1 MTDVPTS
8 HIRNFCIIAHIDH
21 GKSTLA
27 DRLLQD
33 TGTVWKESPSPQGR
47 QEVRSS
53 VGLLCERASIRHTPF
68 HVVKSTSPPS
78 AADMR
83 TLDAVVSC

>member
-33 TGTVWKESPSPQGR
+33 TGTVWKESPPSQGR

-53 VGLLCERASIRHTPF
+53 VGLLCERASIRHTPLPGGQ
-68 HVVKSTSPPS
+68 VRQPPICS
-78 AADMR
+78 GHENA
-83 TLDAVVSC
+83 

>member
-1 MTDVPTS
+1 MTDVPAS

-33 TGTVWKESPSPQGR
+33 TGTVWKESPPSQGR

-53 VGLLCERASIRHTPF
+53 VGHLSERAFIRHTPLP
-68 HVVKSTSPPS
+68 HSQVHQPPICS
-78 AADMR
+78 GHENA
-83 TLDAVVSC
+83 